1 MQFFYDGQIRRYL
14 TQIIRLLSNFSYQ
27 DGDGQLR
34 QIPVTYGDLT
44 RQVAS
49 IIRDNRENK
58 VPSAP
63 RMAVY
68 ITGIELDR
76 QRLSDASYVN
86 KVNIRE
92 RAYDSDGQEYLNE
105 QGKNYT
111 VERLHPAPYTLSVN
125 ADIWATNTEMK
136 LQIMEQI

>member
-49 IIRDNRENK
+49 IIRDNSENK

-92 RAYDSDGQEYLNE
+92 RA
-105 QGKNYT
+105 
-111 VERLHPAPYTLSVN
+111 
-125 ADIWATNTEMK
+125 
-136 LQIMEQI
+136 